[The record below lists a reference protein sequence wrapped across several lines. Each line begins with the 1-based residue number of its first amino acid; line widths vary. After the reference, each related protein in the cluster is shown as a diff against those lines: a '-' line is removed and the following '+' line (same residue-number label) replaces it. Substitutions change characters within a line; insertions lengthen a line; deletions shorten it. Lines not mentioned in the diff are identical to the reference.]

1 MMPLC
6 GVTKQRNSLICC
18 NILTETSV
26 KTHFHKRSGELDLLK
41 AEQDFSF
48 YLFIYFFRK
57 RPRRCLHH
65 HLHSPS
71 VVSVS
76 MLRLVSVRPQNEGI
90 TTPRSASSCAHDSS
104 FSA

>member
-1 MMPLC
+1 MLLC
-6 GVTKQRNSLICC
+6 GVTKQWNSLICC

-26 KTHFHKRSGELDLLK
+26 KTHFHKRSGELHLLK
-41 AEQDFSF
+41 EEQDFSSQKET
-48 YLFIYFFRK
+48 REVSV
-57 RPRRCLHH
+57 HH

-71 VVSVS
+71 VVSIS

-90 TTPRSASSCAHDSS
+90 TALRSASSCTHDSS